1 MPPKPEFSK
10 GIKIYSLIATIVVVL
25 LLLLGYGEGDGSGIA
40 ALICIA
46 YIVPFYYCCHFF
58 TKWCE
63 YSSAIKNPEK
73 YQKQQK
79 LQQEYQNKK
88 IQEELTEIQKEKEFA
103 EASQRASEPWAIK
116 YSTHPCPYCGHYKV
130 RYAKWEDKSVSIA
143 FWGIASSKI
152 GKDYKCEH
160 CKKMW

>member
-1 MPPKPEFSK
+1 MRGLGYAPFLYKEEDEMPPKPEFSK

-79 LQQEYQNKK
+79 LQ
-88 IQEELTEIQKEKEFA
+88 F
-103 EASQRASEPWAIK
+103 S
-116 YSTHPCPYCGHYKV
+116 
-130 RYAKWEDKSVSIA
+130 SVLPR
-143 FWGIASSKI
+143 
-152 GKDYKCEH
+152 
-160 CKKMW
+160 